1 MKRMIIAAACLAL
14 AGPAIAQQASTGVD
28 PAVLDAAVK
37 SSWKDLTPELQKR
50 VDQDETQKVCSAT
63 RNNPSKA
70 QFDAIMAREQATI
83 VYPPDGN
90 MMGDWQKGKKSA
102 GDGFG
107 WRMRDDM
114 EKRQAGG
121 NCYACHQM
129 EPKEITYGTLGPSLV
144 HYGKLR
150 DFKPEAVKAA
160 YEKIYNS
167 HAVFPC
173 SNMPRLGANKFLT
186 VDQIKDVTAFLMS
199 PESPVNK

>member
-1 MKRMIIAAACLAL
+1 MKKVIIAAAMLAIS
-14 AGPAIAQQASTGVD
+14 GPAFAQTAATPID

-37 SSWKDLTPELQKR
+37 AAWKDLTPDLQKR
-50 VDQDETQKVCSAT
+50 VDQDEAQKICSAT

-70 QFDAIMAREQATI
+70 QFDAIAAAAKASI
-83 VYPPDGN
+83 KYPEDGKL
-90 MMGDWQKGKKSA
+90 MGNWEAGKKSA

-114 EKRQAGG
+114 EKRKAGG

-144 HYGKLR
+144 GYGKLR
-150 DFKPEAVKAA
+150 DFKEEAVKAA
-160 YEKIYNS
+160 YEKIYNA

-173 SNMPRLGANKFLT
+173 SNMPRLGANGFLSIE
-186 VDQIKDVTAFLMS
+186 QIKDVVAFLMS
-199 PESPVNK
+199 PDSPVNK

>member
-1 MKRMIIAAACLAL
+1 MNKLIIVAACLL
-14 AGPAIAQQASTGVD
+14 CAGPAVAQDKAKLD
-28 PAVLDAAVK
+28 PAVLDAAIK

-50 VDQDETQKVCSAT
+50 VDQDETMKVCSAT

-70 QFDAIMAREQATI
+70 QADKIMADAKASI
-83 VYPPDGN
+83 KYPADGN
-90 MMGDWQKGKKSA
+90 FMGSWEAGKKSA

-114 EKRQAGG
+114 EKRKAGG

-144 HYGKLR
+144 GYGKLR

-160 YEKIYNS
+160 YEKIYNA

-173 SNMPRLGANKFLT
+173 SFMPRLGSNGFLSI
-186 VDQIKDVTAFLMS
+186 DQIKDVVAFLMS